1 MQNAKLF
8 VTASGTI
15 PLKLPKALVLS
26 QFSTIASLPHVVP
39 LDVIVDGVP
48 AGVCQQRECMD
59 TCMLSGVCPARIV
72 KQDDVT
78 IEELFDGGWRG

>member
-1 MQNAKLF
+1 VQNAKLF

-26 QFSTIASLPHVVP
+26 QFSTIASLPHAVP

-48 AGVCQQRECMD
+48 AGVCKQRESAWIHACF
-59 TCMLSGVCPARIV
+59 LGSVLLG
-72 KQDDVT
+72 
-78 IEELFDGGWRG
+78 